1 MDRKKFLEMCCE
13 CSKLPKGALGIP
25 THVPDHLIINV
36 DDIAFYPYQYV
47 LSYDNGEIKHYA
59 VLHDLRANSIIQT
72 DLTRL

>member
-25 THVPDHLIINV
+25 THVPDHLVINV